1 MNNKKGGE
9 LFILLATICWST
21 SAVLTK
27 PLGISPILSN
37 ALRGFIAVFV
47 LLIFNKFTLRI
58 NKTIAAAAFCG
69 MATTMLFFI
78 ALDYTAA
85 ANAIVLQYT
94 APIFVLLFVCLA
106 EKRLPTKG
114 QTLVVIMAFSGVAVI
129 FAQEFG
135 AGGMAGNICALLA
148 GLFFAG
154 VFFINRQEGAR
165 PVDSSII
172 AFAMCAVFGLL
183 YIPVIISL
191 TPVQWG
197 LVLCLGL
204 IQHGLAYVFFSVGI
218 KRCAPFSA
226 SLIGMLETVLVPLW
240 VFLVFKEKPSPN
252 ALLGCFM
259 IIAAVGINTY
269 LEKRCSSNV

>member
-1 MNNKKGGE
+1 MNDKKGGE

-27 PLGISPILSN
+27 PLGIEPLLSN

-47 LLIFNKFTLRI
+47 LLIFNKFTVRF
-58 NKTIAAAAFCG
+58 NKIIAIAAICG

-78 ALDYTAA
+78 ALDHTAA

-94 APIFVLLFVCLA
+94 APIFVLLFVCIS

-114 QTLVVIMAFSGVAVI
+114 QAFVVLMAFSGVAVI
-129 FAQEFG
+129 FASELG
-135 AGGMAGNICALLA
+135 GGGMLGNICALFA

-154 VFFINRQEGAR
+154 VFFINRQKGAR

-172 AFAMCAVFGLL
+172 AFALCAVLGVF
-183 YIPVIISL
+183 YIPTILSL

-204 IQHGLAYVFFSVGI
+204 VQHGLAYVFFSIGI
-218 KRCAPFSA
+218 RRCASFSA

-240 VFLVFKEKPSPN
+240 VFLVFNEKPSVN
-252 ALLGCFM
+252 ALIGCSM
-259 IIAAVGINTY
+259 IIFAVCVNTY
-269 LEKRCSSNV
+269 LEKKAELA

>member
-1 MNNKKGGE
+1 MNNKKSGE

-37 ALRGFIAVFV
+37 ALRGFIAVIV
-47 LLIFNKFTLRI
+47 LLIFNKFTLRF
-58 NKTIAAAAFCG
+58 NKTIATAAFCG

-78 ALDYTAA
+78 ALDNTAA

-94 APIFVLLFVCLA
+94 APVFVLLFVCIA

-114 QTLVVIMAFSGVAVI
+114 QALVVIMAFSGVAVI
-129 FAQEFG
+129 FAQEFE
-135 AGGMAGNICALLA
+135 AGGLVGNACALLA

-154 VFFINRQEGAR
+154 VFFINRKEGAR

-172 AFAMCAVFGLL
+172 AFAMCSVFGLF
-183 YIPVIISL
+183 YIPVIINFTSM
-191 TPVQWG
+191 QWC

-204 IQHGLAYVFFSVGI
+204 VQHGLAYVFFSIGI

-240 VFLVFKEKPSPN
+240 VFFVFSEKPSSN
-252 ALLGCFM
+252 ALLGCTI
-259 IIAAVGINTY
+259 IIAAVGINTF
-269 LEKRCSSNV
+269 LEKRCSNV